1 MGGQHPGHRRHCI
14 REKQDRKG
22 QGAGVKN
29 RLRSGARKVFR
40 LEPVL
45 FISLFSVLLLALLL
59 QIRGARQSLLLQIR
73 GARQSIGTVRQNHWN
88 LVRNVR
94 VRVGTGKNAS
104 WKKVTLPETI
114 GDLPGGTTVTVSF
127 RIQSDGSSMLFL
139 NPVYS
144 PVDIYADDQL
154 IYSYGTQGTWPS
166 YMPDPPT
173 GAFSVKLPAHRD
185 EHLLHVLPSSCI
197 RW

>member
-1 MGGQHPGHRRHCI
+1 MSGQHPGHRRHCI
-14 REKQDRKG
+14 REKQDRQG

-59 QIRGARQSLLLQIR
+59 QIRGARQS
-73 GARQSIGTVRQNHWN
+73 IGTVRQNHWN

-104 WKKVTLPETI
+104 WKKVTLP
-114 GDLPGGTTVTVSF
+114 
-127 RIQSDGSSMLFL
+127 
-139 NPVYS
+139 
-144 PVDIYADDQL
+144 
-154 IYSYGTQGTWPS
+154 
-166 YMPDPPT
+166 
-173 GAFSVKLPAHRD
+173 
-185 EHLLHVLPSSCI
+185 
-197 RW
+197 